1 LGGVA
6 GRLAGAGAG
15 DRRRLSRGDAGGGGP
30 GLKIV
35 LYLHLHQPWRLAR
48 FRFLDLGSGRSY
60 FDVERNLAIFRGIA
74 ERSYRPGLD
83 RLLRALDEYPEFR
96 LSLSVTGTFV
106 EQARASAPDV
116 LDRLRA
122 LHRTGRVALLAETY
136 YHSLAFL
143 LPPPELA
150 EELAQHR
157 ALLKS
162 EFSAEP
168 KVLRMT
174 ELAYSDDLAVFAGA
188 QGFRGMLAEG
198 WEGILHGQPPTY
210 RYCAAPVPSL
220 MLLLRHY
227 PLSDDVGFR
236 FSAKGWNEY
245 PLTADK
251 YARWIA
257 ATPGELVGLFM
268 DFETL
273 GEHHSV
279 GTGIFDFLSA
289 LPHEVRRHPGV
300 GWATVEEAVEGPPR
314 APLSVPR
321 TMSWADQNRDLG
333 AWLGNDLQQ
342 SAFEAVKK
350 VGIVALQSKDP
361 AIITDWR
368 KLLTSDHFYYMYVS
382 GHGADQ
388 GVHQYFSSYESP
400 YDAYANYMNALTDLR
415 RRALEKL
422 GVPIL
427 K

>member
-1 LGGVA
+1 M
-6 GRLAGAGAG
+6 
-15 DRRRLSRGDAGGGGP
+15 
-30 GLKIV
+30 KIV

-60 FDVERNLAIFRGIA
+60 FDLDRNLAIFRGIA
-74 ERSYRPGLD
+74 DRCYRPTMD
-83 RLLRALDEYPEFR
+83 RLATALAEHPEFR
-96 LSLSVTGTFV
+96 FSLSITGTFV
-106 EQARASAPDV
+106 EQARLAAPDV

-122 LHRTGRVALLAETY
+122 LVRTGRVSLVAETY

-150 EELAQHR
+150 EEVAMHR
-157 ALLKS
+157 ELLQQ
-162 EFSAEP
+162 EFGASA

-174 ELAYSDDLAVFAGA
+174 ELAYSDDLARFAESA
-188 QGFRGMLAEG
+188 RYQGMLAEG
-198 WEGILHGQPPTY
+198 WERALRGQPPTH
-210 RYCAAPVPSL
+210 RYCAAPAPTVR
-220 MLLLRHY
+220 LLLRHY

-236 FSAKGWNEY
+236 FSAKGWSEF
-245 PLTADK
+245 PLTAEK

-268 DFETL
+268 DFETF
-273 GEHHSV
+273 GEHHPAAS
-279 GTGIFDFLSA
+279 GIFEFLSA
-289 LPHEVRRHPGV
+289 FPREVARHPEL
-300 GWATVEEAVEGPPR
+300 GWATVEEAIEGPPH
-314 APLSVPR
+314 APISVPY

-333 AWLGNDLQQ
+333 AWLGNDLQR
-342 SAFEAVKK
+342 SAFEAAKK
-350 VGIVALQSKDP
+350 VGVLARQTEDP
-361 AIITDWR
+361 PILTDWR

-415 RRALEKL
+415 RRALERL
-422 GVPIL
+422 GVPVL

>member
-1 LGGVA
+1 M
-6 GRLAGAGAG
+6 
-15 DRRRLSRGDAGGGGP
+15 
-30 GLKIV
+30 KIV

-48 FRFLDLGSGRSY
+48 FRYLDLGSGRSY
-60 FDVERNLAIFRGIA
+60 FDVERNLGIFRGIA
-74 ERSYRPGLD
+74 ERCYRPTLE
-83 RLLRALDEYPEFR
+83 RLLRALESDAEFR

-106 EQARASAPDV
+106 EQARVAAPDL

-122 LHRTGRVALLAETY
+122 LVRTGRVALLAETY

-150 EELAQHR
+150 EEVALHR
-157 ALLKS
+157 AMLRS
-162 EFSAEP
+162 EFGADP

-174 ELAYSDDLAVFAGA
+174 ELAYSDDLARFAEA
-188 QGFRGMLAEG
+188 ERFSGMLAEG
-198 WEGILHGQPPTY
+198 WEGMLRGNPPTY
-210 RYCAAPVPSL
+210 RYCAAPAPTV

-236 FSAKGWNEY
+236 FSSKEWSEY

-251 YARWIA
+251 YARWLG
-257 ATPGELVGLFM
+257 ATPGELLGLFM
-268 DFETL
+268 DFETF
-273 GEHHSV
+273 GEHQAAS
-279 GTGIFDFLSA
+279 TGILQFLSA
-289 LPHEVRRHPGV
+289 LPEAVRHEPGLS
-300 GWATVEEAVEGPPR
+300 WATVEEAIHGPPR
-314 APLSVPR
+314 GTLTVPY

-333 AWLGNDLQQ
+333 AWLGNDLQR

-350 VGIVALQSKDP
+350 VGVVVRQANDP
-361 AIITDWR
+361 AILADWR

-388 GVHQYFSSYESP
+388 GVHQYFSSYDNQ
-400 YDAYANYMNALTDLR
+400 YDAYANYMNSLSDLR
-415 RRALEKL
+415 RRALERL